1 MIIKYFDYYKLK
13 EFHVDETNYS
23 SIKEIVH
30 KLWKLVLEYSA
41 EPQYNKFWIFDDSN
55 NYIAVVSTI
64 EGKLNFIKNQNF
76 ATPKDIISQS
86 GFNIKWDTLWRDRII
101 WCVLTDWKYEYY
113 KKYGY
118 AKNYDLDI
126 NLFQKAYK
134 KLVTQDK
141 KIDSLYLLDDSK
153 FWNLSETEQSEL
165 KHKFSN
171 LFRANI
177 GDWESKKFITF
188 KHFNIK
194 NNAEHYFEN
203 YGITEDNF
211 YLDDSKC
218 FSLKC
223 ELENENRELYQNIKQ
238 AIKSDK
244 DIVDNLLA
252 HGMVQLQ
259 EDTICFREFGMH
271 SNRLKNEN
279 YNGFVSASLNNRL
292 GSYLGKTY
300 DYERCEPFILP
311 KSFWYVPNKAIKN
324 DRLIIESE
332 PLEPGEILIWNPNLC
347 KL

>member
-1 MIIKYFDYYKLK
+1 MIIKYFEYYKLN
-13 EFHVDETNYS
+13 EFYVDESNYS

-41 EPQYNKFWIFDDSN
+41 EPQYNKFWIFDDN
-55 NYIAVVSTI
+55 QNYIAVVSTI

-86 GFNIKWDTLWRDRII
+86 EFNIKWDIEWRDRFIFN
-101 WCVLTDWKYEYY
+101 VLIDWKYEYY

-126 NLFQKAYK
+126 FLFQKAYK
-134 KLVTQDK
+134 KLVNQDK
-141 KIDSLYLLDDSK
+141 KVNELELLK
-153 FWNLSETEQSEL
+153 ENIFYNLPESEQIKL
-165 KHKFSN
+165 KHRYSH

-203 YGITEDNF
+203 YNITENDF
-211 YLDDSKC
+211 FLDD
-218 FSLKC
+218 LKLFDLRV
-223 ELENENRELYQNIKQ
+223 ELQNENRELYENINS

-271 SNRLKNEN
+271 SNRLKNEDW
-279 YNGFVSASLNNRL
+279 NGFVSASLIDRKDKWL
-292 GSYLGKTY
+292 GQEY

-311 KSFWYVPNKAIKN
+311 KGFWYVPNKVIKN
-324 DRLIIESE
+324 DKLIIETE

>member
-13 EFHVDETNYS
+13 EFHVDESNYS

-30 KLWKLVLEYSA
+30 KLWKLVLSYEA
-41 EPQYNKFWIFDDSN
+41 NPQYNKFWIFDDSN

-64 EGKLNFIKNQNF
+64 EGKLNFIKNQIF
-76 ATPKDIISQS
+76 VTPKDIISQS
-86 GFNIKWDTLWRDRII
+86 GFNIKWDIEWRDRFIYN
-101 WCVLTDWKYEYY
+101 VLTDWKYEYY

-126 NLFQKAYK
+126 DLFLKAYK
-134 KLVTQDK
+134 KLVNQDK
-141 KIDSLYLLDDSK
+141 QINDLYLLDDSK
-153 FWNLSETEQSEL
+153 FWNLTESEQSKL
-165 KHKFSN
+165 KYKYSH

-177 GDWESKKFITF
+177 GTWQKPKYITF

-194 NNAEHYFEN
+194 NNREHYIEN
-203 YGITEDNF
+203 YNVSENNF
-211 YLDDSKC
+211 FTDDIKL
-218 FSLKC
+218 FETKNQY
-223 ELENENRELYQNIKQ
+223 EKENQELYQNIKQ

-271 SNRLKNEN
+271 SNRLKDEN
-279 YNGFVSASLNNRL
+279 YNGFVSASFIDRKNKWL
-292 GSYLGKTY
+292 GQEYNV
-300 DYERCEPFILP
+300 ERCEPFILP
-311 KSFWYVPNKAIKN
+311 KGFWYVPNKAIKK
-324 DRLIIESE
+324 IESE
-332 PLEPGEILIWNPNLC
+332 PLEPGEILVWNPNLC